1 MTGAKRIAVSNHKGG
16 VGKTTMTAH
25 VGAALAHEDH
35 DVLLVDTDPQ
45 GTLSTHF
52 TLNLDSLKRF
62 VELGVLDDLDTQ
74 NFMFPVERPDGPDY
88 LIDLEKRLPSIYE
101 AFYNRKFIDNI
112 AIRLISDNQSE
123 YENYSEM
130 RGFDPL
136 PLHEGVIAKTTDG
149 PDIVPANRQM
159 KGLEQML
166 AGQNDS
172 VFRIKQMLD
181 EVDEQYDYIL
191 IDTPASIGTL
201 KDGSL
206 VAATNVLLPMQA
218 ETTSVA
224 ATRQHLEDIEEM
236 EREDS
241 FNLDMSV
248 VGIVPNEVRDDGEA
262 KNVTS
267 VIRKKIPESYW
278 NHPERSKPEGFDS
291 DDLPEAFWRADIYDE
306 NSDLRDGIPPEIG
319 SFWNQ
324 MGCQPLITSKRDYTD
339 KVVPFN
345 VRTRVAIRRAY
356 SANRTL
362 FTHNEH
368 CDMKNRFTK
377 IANIV
382 HSRTEGGD

>member
-1 MTGAKRIAVSNHKGG
+1 MTGAIRIAVSNHKGG
-16 VGKTTMTAH
+16 VGKTTTSAH
-25 VGAALAHEDH
+25 VGAALAQENY

-62 VELGVLDDLDTQ
+62 VSLGVLDDVDTT
-74 NFMFPVERPDGPDY
+74 NFMFPVDRPDGPDY

-101 AFYNRKFIDNI
+101 AFYNRKFVDNL
-112 AIRLISDNQSE
+112 AIRLISGNQTE
-123 YENYSEM
+123 YENYAEM

-136 PLHEGVIAKTTDG
+136 PLDEGVIATTTDG

-166 AGQNDS
+166 AGENDG

-181 EVDEQYDYIL
+181 EVQDQYDYII

-206 VAATNVLLPMQA
+206 VAAKNVLLPMQA
-218 ETTSVA
+218 ETTSVS

-241 FNLDMSV
+241 FNLDMNV

-267 VIRKKIPESYW
+267 VIRKKIPSGYW
-278 NHPERSKPEGFDS
+278 NHPERSKPDGFDENE
-291 DDLPEAFWRADIYDE
+291 LPEMFWRADIYD
-306 NSDLRDGIPPEIG
+306 NNGNLRDGIPTELA
-319 SFWNQ
+319 SFWND
-324 MGCQPLITSKRDYTD
+324 MGCQPLITKKRDYTD
-339 KVVPFN
+339 KVVPFDI
-345 VRTRVAIRRAY
+345 RTRVAIRRAY

-362 FTHNEH
+362 FTHNEQ
-368 CDMKNRFTK
+368 CDMEQNFKK
-377 IANIV
+377 IAQLID
-382 HSRTEGGD
+382 SRTPGSD